1 MAVQIATVAK
11 SISEIDVANLAI
23 KDTKDIPVYVSPRGA
38 VLLPKPDFLTDVE
51 LIRDS
56 TGEGDWA
63 LQTLR
68 YTLNYRL
75 CYAPIGAYRNNVLA
89 WVSDV
94 TVMAGY
100 VIDAVILNDTI
111 TGCVD
116 IRPRDVI
123 NMGIV
128 NDPSEKEY
136 YGCDFQF
143 EVMEFV
149 N

>member
-11 SISEIDVANLAI
+11 SISQIIIADLAI
-23 KDTKDIPVYVSPRGA
+23 KDTKEIPLEVGPREA
-38 VLLPKPDFLTDVE
+38 MLIPKPDFITDMSLT
-51 LIRDS
+51 RDS

-75 CYAPIGAYRNNVLA
+75 CYAPVGAYRTSSLL

-94 TVMAGY
+94 TIMAGY
-100 VIDAVILNDTI
+100 IIDAIILNDTI

-128 NDPSEKEY
+128 NDPAEKEY

>member
-1 MAVQIATVAK
+1 
-11 SISEIDVANLAI
+11 
-23 KDTKDIPVYVSPRGA
+23 
-38 VLLPKPDFLTDVE
+38 
-51 LIRDS
+51 
-56 TGEGDWA
+56 
-63 LQTLR
+63 
-68 YTLNYRL
+68 
-75 CYAPIGAYRNNVLA
+75 
-89 WVSDV
+89 
-94 TVMAGY
+94 MAGY